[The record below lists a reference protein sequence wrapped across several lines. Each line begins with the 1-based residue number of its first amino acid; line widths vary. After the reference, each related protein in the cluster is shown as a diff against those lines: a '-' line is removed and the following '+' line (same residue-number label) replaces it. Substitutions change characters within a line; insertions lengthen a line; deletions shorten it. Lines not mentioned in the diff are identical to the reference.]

1 MHLRATSVSPT
12 RGVWVRYRPRLSGE
26 LKPGR
31 SPISTTIARVEQLAD
46 FIAESPRALA
56 RPAFLQGQ
64 GIDMVEHARGGGGRC
79 TASAERPS
87 ATTTARSC
95 PPPCSTPSRAHVR
108 TSCNVP
114 IASVPTRVSQARP
127 HTVDCFDDQ
136 RSSPSRTPA
145 KVYKASR
152 AARAFSLADHLA
164 RAAST
169 HRSPSAFTD
178 RACAQCSIRYRPV

>member
-64 GIDMVEHARGGGGRC
+64 GIDMVEHARGGAMHGQRGTPIGDHHCKILPTTMLDAVARARAHIMQRTNC
-79 TASAERPS
+79 QRADTSIASAS
-87 ATTTARSC
+87 A
-95 PPPCSTPSRAHVR
+95 
-108 TSCNVP
+108 
-114 IASVPTRVSQARP
+114 
-127 HTVDCFDDQ
+127 
-136 RSSPSRTPA
+136 
-145 KVYKASR
+145 
-152 AARAFSLADHLA
+152 
-164 RAAST
+164 
-169 HRSPSAFTD
+169 HR
-178 RACAQCSIRYRPV
+178 RLL